1 MNPPWNSR
9 KILHSKVASVK
20 IRSRLQWY
28 MLFFLHVTIGK
39 IHRFR
44 FFVGAVQAG
53 SVSFVIILFPPSYL
67 EPGKKGG
74 APT

>member
-9 KILHSKVASVK
+9 QILHSKDASVK

-44 FFVGAVQAG
+44 FFVGGRRAT
-53 SVSFVIILFPPSYL
+53 SFVIILFPLPYL